1 MTMVRTIE
9 QEQDRVTSRL
19 YLISIMK
26 WYKDDGIKMGIEKVS
41 NLFDNKNDKNKK
53 GIAVTCSI
61 LQEMEKCR
69 VRKIDDKGN
78 VVTKEDEDT
87 GEDKVVTEVVDD
99 VEEVTFFFNV
109 NQKGVDAEKG
119 EFKVNNLSSCFPL
132 FNFAF
137 IQSGDLPEGNEKGFI
152 CDIDELKEALEGL
165 EFIGKAK
172 YESFNGGKKYP
183 VLLVEDIPIKK
194 EVVTDDDEFEDE

>member
-1 MTMVRTIE
+1 MVRTIE

-19 YLISIMK
+19 YLISLMK
-26 WYKDDGIKMGIEKVS
+26 WYDEDGMKMGIEKVS
-41 NLFDNKNDKNKK
+41 NLFDNKNDKDKK
-53 GIAVTCSI
+53 GVAVTCSI

-69 VRKIDDKGN
+69 VRKIANGQLVK
-78 VVTKEDEDT
+78 KEDEET
-87 GEDKVVTEVVDD
+87 GEETEVTEIVDD

-109 NQKGVDAEKG
+109 SQKGVDAEKG
-119 EFKVNNLSSCFPL
+119 EFKVNPLSSCYPL
-132 FNFAF
+132 FNYAF
-137 IQSGDLPEGNEKGFI
+137 IQSGDLPAGNTKGFI

-183 VLLVEDIPIKK
+183 VLLAEEIPIKK
-194 EVVTDDDEFEDE
+194 EIVTDDEFEDE